1 MNDWDATSYAAKEN
15 LLRVLRRE
23 ADALFQ
29 MAEGSDSWTA
39 PTACPQWEIRDVV
52 GHLIDVTESYFPA
65 FHAAATGT
73 DVDEPLGLKVMRERL
88 DEGAKSHRDL
98 PRGEAMERLRTDFE
112 TMMEICAALGPEE
125 WGGQLVTHK
134 YMGPLPAFFYPV
146 FQLMDYGVHGWDV
159 RQGTG
164 RAHGLGGDTADLL
177 VPFMFILWQATTEVP
192 ADSEALAVGVRVSGR
207 NAVDYLVNITSERL
221 SYAQED
227 VSGMP
232 AVIEF
237 DPGSLV
243 LTAFGRMNA
252 GTIRGDRAVAD
263 RFLNSFFRILK
274 GSCGPWMSPRSRR
287 NVPGCTPST
296 SRPNGRRAARAASI
310 TPRCS
315 APTWSGRS
323 ASTKGSWSSR

>member
-1 MNDWDATSYAAKEN
+1 MNDWDATSYAAKDN
-15 LLRVLRRE
+15 LLRVVRRE

-39 PTACPQWEIRDVV
+39 PTACPQWEIRDIV
-52 GHLIDVTESYFPA
+52 GHLIDVTESYFTG
-65 FHAAATGT
+65 FEAARSGT
-73 DVDEPLGLKVMRERL
+73 DVDKPLGLKVMRERL
-88 DEGAKSHRDL
+88 DEGAKGHREL
-98 PRGEAMERLRTDFE
+98 SQGEAMERLRADFE
-112 TMMEICAALGPEE
+112 QMMEICATLGPEE

-164 RAHGLGGDTADLL
+164 RAHGLVGETA
-177 VPFMFILWQATTEVP
+177 
-192 ADSEALAVGVRVSGR
+192 G
-207 NAVDYLVNITSERL
+207 L

-252 GTIRGDRAVAD
+252 GTIRGDRAVAG
-263 RFLNSFFRILK
+263 RFLNSFFRI
-274 GSCGPWMSPRSRR
+274 
-287 NVPGCTPST
+287 
-296 SRPNGRRAARAASI
+296 
-310 TPRCS
+310 
-315 APTWSGRS
+315 
-323 ASTKGSWSSR
+323 